1 MKKIQENNEAEIM
14 GVVSDE
20 AREAYQQEIVVELQ
34 SESMEDLRDNVDR
47 ILQWIHNWREDQ
59 GREGV

>member
-1 MKKIQENNEAEIM
+1 M